1 MDSSAGNEANDGV
14 TLRCP
19 CNNSHSV
26 ILASTV
32 EDKGILVEMT
42 IYCTSCNEIFRFT
55 LGREKQPN
63 RNQQQQVQHGYG
75 ESGLSIKGTK

>member
-1 MDSSAGNEANDGV
+1 MDPSAGNEGNGGV
-14 TLRCP
+14 NLGCP

-32 EDKGILVEMT
+32 EDNGILVEIT
-42 IYCTSCNEIFRFT
+42 IYCTSCKEIFRFT
-55 LGREKQPN
+55 LHGEEQPN
-63 RNQQQQVQHGYG
+63 RNRQQQVQHGYG